1 MSISRIG
8 TANMYESTIN
18 NLNSRNTSLVDL
30 MEKTTSGKRVVR
42 ASDDPVAAAQAERA
56 LTRISRSENDQRVL
70 GLQRDVIAQG
80 ESKLGTAQDALK
92 DFRDKILAAGNG
104 SYDQKA
110 RDALVQELQSLRDQV
125 LSYANAKDSNGMPL
139 FRGLGSKEDPLTSA
153 TPGASSQL
161 QAGQSTGGENGLPI
175 ALDGFSTWMNVPT
188 GNGVFS
194 VSRQSVAGSS
204 AYASLGTVTDPS
216 QLTSDTYT
224 IAFVKDPVTNA
235 VTYSID
241 AFNPLPAPGGTTTNK
256 VPAGTAFPADGKLTV
271 DGMSVGISGNPATG
285 DTFKLAPSQRT
296 DLFSVLDGVISA
308 VKNGGTDPGGLQ
320 QGLARGLNELDAGMS
335 RVKAMRSFAG
345 DQLNRA
351 DRLEDDMKN
360 QADQQEAARSRA
372 EDIDMIKALSDV
384 DMQKVGMQA
393 ALQSYASIQK
403 LSLFNFI
410 N

>member
-70 GLQRDVIAQG
+70 GLQRDVMAQG
-80 ESKLGTAQDALK
+80 ESKLGTAHDALK
-92 DFRDKILAAGNG
+92 DFRDLILQSGNG

-110 RDALVQELQSLRDQV
+110 RDALVQQLESLRNQV
-125 LSYANAKDSNGMPL
+125 LSYANAKDSNGLPI
-139 FRGLGSKEDPLTSA
+139 FRGLGSKEDPLVNN
-153 TPGASSQL
+153 TPGANSQL
-161 QAGQSTGGENGLPI
+161 QPGQATGSENGLPL
-175 ALDGFSTWMNVPT
+175 ALDGFATWMNVPT
-188 GNGVFS
+188 GNGVFA
-194 VSRQSVAGSS
+194 VSRQSPTGSS
-204 AYASLGTVTDPS
+204 AYADLGTVSDPS
-216 QLTSDTYT
+216 AITGASYTLNFTKDATTGALSYTVTS
-224 IAFVKDPVTNA
+224 
-235 VTYSID
+235 
-241 AFNPLPAPGGTTTNK
+241 GGTTGAA
-256 VPAGTAFPADGKLTV
+256 VPYTAGDSITV
-271 DGMSVGISGNPATG
+271 GGMSMKISGNLATG
-285 DTFKLAPSQRT
+285 DSFTLGPSQRT
-296 DLFSVLDGVISA
+296 DLFSVLDNVIA
-308 VKNGGTDPGGLQ
+308 GVKNGATDAGAMQ
-320 QGLARGLNELDAGMS
+320 QALGRGLNELDAGMS
-335 RVKAMRSFAG
+335 RVQAMRSFAG